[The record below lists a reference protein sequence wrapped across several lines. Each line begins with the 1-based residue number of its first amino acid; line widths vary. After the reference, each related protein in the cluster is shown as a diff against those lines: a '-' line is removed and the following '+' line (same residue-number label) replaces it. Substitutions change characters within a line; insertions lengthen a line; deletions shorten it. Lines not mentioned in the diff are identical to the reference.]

1 MAISEKERE
10 GNGRG
15 IKICKLSFLWILG
28 IFIIHVSTSMLAIYE
43 REANP
48 EPDYAILLA
57 LYSTIFSGILLAVWS
72 MIKLYRLGKEWVQE
86 LKESESYGMN

>member
-28 IFIIHVSTSMLAIYE
+28 IFIVHHGTNILATYE
-43 REANP
+43 RESNP

-57 LYSTIFSGILLAVWS
+57 LYSMIFSGILLATWS
-72 MIKLYRLGKEWVQE
+72 MIKLYRMGEKWVQE
-86 LKESESYGMN
+86 LKESESSGMN